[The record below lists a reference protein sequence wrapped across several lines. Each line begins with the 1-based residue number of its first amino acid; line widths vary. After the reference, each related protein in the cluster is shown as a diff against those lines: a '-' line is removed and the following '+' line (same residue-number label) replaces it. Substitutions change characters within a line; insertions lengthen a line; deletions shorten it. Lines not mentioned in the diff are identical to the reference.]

1 MSGSHLI
8 GGLGFDRWFC
18 DVGLAKVPR
27 GDFDGGGKKKKKKI
41 VNEHFF
47 YFFLFIFFGS
57 RSPNKINKK

>member
-8 GGLGFDRWFC
+8 GGLGFDSWFC

-27 GDFDGGGKKKKKKI
+27 GDFGGGGKKKKKKKI

-47 YFFLFIFFGS
+47 LFIYLFS
-57 RSPNKINKK
+57 LVLDLQIK